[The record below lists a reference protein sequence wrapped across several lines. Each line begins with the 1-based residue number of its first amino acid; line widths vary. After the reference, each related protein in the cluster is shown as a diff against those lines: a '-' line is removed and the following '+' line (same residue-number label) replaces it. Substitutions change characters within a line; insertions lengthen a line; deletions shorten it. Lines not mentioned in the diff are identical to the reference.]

1 MKLIYAAMFALF
13 PLAAPAQTLDPST
26 FAAVCN
32 DDHCD
37 DSCSQVDALDDSGGI
52 LSIEVILEKYS
63 AVLPRDAANLAG
75 DLPSDSDDLPVGSIG
90 PQIGAGPAEHAIL
103 TLPDDDFGDDEPAGV
118 RDTISFQVAA
128 PQTQFVEVAG
138 EADDVPTT
146 GPASKSIP
154 AVAAVAS
161 GEMRSTKEGVE
172 GGVDVVSA
180 TEHSEAVNQ
189 RK

>member
-26 FAAVCN
+26 PAAVCN

-37 DSCSQVDALDDSGGI
+37 DSFSKVDALDSGGI

-63 AVLPRDAANLAG
+63 AVVPRDAANLAG
-75 DLPSDSDDLPVGSIG
+75 GLPSDSDDLPVGSIG

-146 GPASKSIP
+146 GPAAKSIP

-161 GEMRSTKEGVE
+161 G
-172 GGVDVVSA
+172 DDD
-180 TEHSEAVNQ
+180 AVNE
-189 RK
+189 RGR